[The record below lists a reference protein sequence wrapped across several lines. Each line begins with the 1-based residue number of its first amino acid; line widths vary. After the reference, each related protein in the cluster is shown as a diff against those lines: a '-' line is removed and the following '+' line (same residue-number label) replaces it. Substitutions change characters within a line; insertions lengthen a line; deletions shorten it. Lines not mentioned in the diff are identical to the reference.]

1 MDDLTPQPA
10 RTVGRRVTIV
20 PKRGHVYRMEDP
32 EYGRLHCLA
41 VVTRP
46 IPGMEDIFIA
56 VRVTVTGQRHDF
68 PRWVRLTSG
77 DPCAGYV
84 VVHDMSYRDTGELS
98 EDLGPLSMVTLLD
111 VERELK
117 RMFGL

>member
-1 MDDLTPQPA
+1 MN
-10 RTVGRRVTIV
+10 IV

-41 VVTRP
+41 LAVQSV
-46 IPGMEDIFIA
+46 PGMEDSFLA

-68 PRWVRLTSG
+68 PGWVRLVSG

-84 VVHDMSYRDTGELS
+84 VVHDLDRVDTCELS
-98 EDLGPLSMVTLLD
+98 EDLGHLAMVTLLE

-117 RMFGL
+117 RMLGL

>member
-1 MDDLTPQPA
+1 M
-10 RTVGRRVTIV
+10 TIV

-41 VVTRP
+41 LAVQSV
-46 IPGMEDIFIA
+46 PGMEDSFLA

-68 PRWVRLTSG
+68 PGWVRLVSG

-84 VVHDMSYRDTGELS
+84 VVHDLDRIDVDELS
-98 EDLGPLSMVTLLD
+98 EDLGPLSASTMLQ
-111 VERELK
+111 VEQQLS
-117 RMFGL
+117 RMLGL